1 VNGCRAYRET
11 CVGSSFAPASDAIF
25 LDHLTV
31 SDLEDSVLVAVVTR
45 GVTVNA
51 KHPIAQ
57 AAMRDDQ
64 DPAALA
70 FIGSAVV
77 TAFNRWSIGIS
88 DAHEFGLQASLLR
101 TFPTAA

>member
-1 VNGCRAYRET
+1 
-11 CVGSSFAPASDAIF
+11 
-25 LDHLTV
+25 
-31 SDLEDSVLVAVVTR
+31 
-45 GVTVNA
+45 
-51 KHPIAQ
+51 
-57 AAMRDDQ
+57 MRDDQ